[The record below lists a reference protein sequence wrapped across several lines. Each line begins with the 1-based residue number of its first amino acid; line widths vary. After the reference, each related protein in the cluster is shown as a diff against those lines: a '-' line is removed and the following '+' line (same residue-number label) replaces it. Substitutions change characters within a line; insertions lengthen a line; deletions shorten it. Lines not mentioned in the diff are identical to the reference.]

1 VQTLLLPTR
10 CVVAATPRTRII
22 VADLGER
29 AFAFHSGQAV
39 IAGLADGT
47 VRRPY
52 SIACSPQQSRQEKAI
67 ELLVQVDD
75 VASPDPHLELA
86 EAGTLLRIEGPFGS
100 FGLPSPLA
108 ERRLLLVAGGTGI
121 APLRSIMWD
130 TLEREPD
137 VTVTLIYSARAP
149 EEFAF
154 LEELGALASA
164 QRIELLLTV
173 TRQSA
178 NTWTGSRGRIDRALM
193 TAALKT
199 PETRCLLCG
208 PSGFVADVTALLTE
222 SGVSLSRIV
231 TETYEA

>member
-1 VQTLLLPTR
+1 VHTLLIPTR
-10 CVVAATPRTRII
+10 SVFAATPRTRII
-22 VADLGER
+22 VADLGPS
-29 AFAFHSGQAV
+29 AFRFHAGQAV
-39 IAGLADGT
+39 LAGLADST
-47 VRRPY
+47 VTRPY
-52 SIACSPQQSRQEKAI
+52 SIACSPRQSDHDKAI

-75 VASPDPHLELA
+75 VASPDPHLERA

-137 VTVTLIYSARAP
+137 VGITLIYSARAP

-154 LEELGALASA
+154 LEELGALESA
-164 QRIELLLTV
+164 HRIELALTV

-178 NTWTGSRGRIDRALM
+178 STWTGARGRIDQALM

-199 PETRCLLCG
+199 AETRCALCG
-208 PSGFVADVTALLTE
+208 PSGFVADVTALLTQ
-222 SGVSLSRIV
+222 SGVPHDRIV
-231 TETYEA
+231 TETYAA

>member
-1 VQTLLLPTR
+1 
-10 CVVAATPRTRII
+10 VAATPRTRII

-29 AFAFHSGQAV
+29 GFVFHAGQAV
-39 IAGLADGT
+39 FAGLADGT

-52 SIACSPQQSRQEKAI
+52 SIACSPRQSRQERAI

-121 APLRSIMWD
+121 APLRAILWD
-130 TLEREPD
+130 TLDREPD
-137 VTVTLIYSARAP
+137 VALTLIYSARAP

-154 LEELGALASA
+154 LEELGQLESA
-164 QRIELLLTV
+164 HRIELVLTV
-173 TRQSA
+173 TRPSA
-178 NTWTGSRGRIDRALM
+178 TTWTGSRGRIDQALM
-193 TAALKT
+193 TATLKT
-199 PETRCLLCG
+199 AETRCLLCG
-208 PSGFVADVTALLTE
+208 PSGFVADVTALLTDA
-222 SGVSLSRIV
+222 GVARDRIV
-231 TETYEA
+231 TETYAA

>member
-1 VQTLLLPTR
+1 M
-10 CVVAATPRTRII
+10 AATPRTRII

-29 AFAFHSGQAV
+29 GFAFQAGQAV
-39 IAGLADGT
+39 FAGLADGT

-121 APLRSIMWD
+121 APLRAILWD
-130 TLEREPD
+130 TLDREPD
-137 VTVTLIYSARAP
+137 VAVTLIYSARAP

-154 LEELGALASA
+154 LEELGQLDSA
-164 QRIELLLTV
+164 HRIELVLTV
-173 TRQSA
+173 TRPSA
-178 NTWTGSRGRIDRALM
+178 TTWTGSRGRIDQALM
-193 TAALKT
+193 TAKLKT
-199 PETRCLLCG
+199 AETRCLLCG
-208 PSGFVADVTALLTE
+208 PSGFVADVTALLTDA
-222 SGVSLSRIV
+222 GVSRDRIV
-231 TETYEA
+231 TETYAA